1 MYQMKKNIA
10 VLLFS
15 LLPAALAAGE
25 IWVSPAGSD
34 KAAGTKEQPLQSLR
48 QALQTARDW
57 RRTHDRRVQ
66 GGIAIIMR
74 GGTYCLQEPVFVRPD
89 DSGTEESPTVIR
101 SAEGERAVLSGG
113 KPAAAGVI
121 APYPTMQRI
130 LAIDREA
137 ETITIPAAAVEGC
150 SPEGLAMVVHQR
162 WAIAILR
169 VDRWQTEDGRAIV
182 SFRQPESALEFR
194 HPYPQPVIGGEKGNS
209 SFCLIRLEKSE
220 LLNRLLTIEGTAGY
234 PVSNVVIDGIAFEN
248 AAWKRPAEQGH
259 VTLQGGFPIVDAYQM
274 QQPGTRWS
282 TTLENQA
289 WIERPEAAVSVKWAT
304 GVCFYNCE
312 FKQLAATAL
321 DFCIGV
327 KRSAVSGCSF
337 SDIGGTA
344 VMAGSFQ
351 ESPVETHVP
360 YDPVNPQEY
369 VDGLDISNNV
379 IRRATMRDYGAAGIQ
394 CGYVRNTVISKNRV
408 DSVNWSGI
416 CLGWGWTPLDTGME
430 RNAIIDNQVSHYALN
445 MHDSGAIYTLSN
457 QPGSVIS
464 GNEVSAPGEAPY
476 ATNDRVFPLYL
487 DDSSDGFTISGKNF
501 GRQDAGTNRPGPQI
515 VFK

>member
-1 MYQMKKNIA
+1 MQPMKKYIA
-10 VLLFS
+10 ALLFS

-25 IWVSPAGSD
+25 IWVAPTGSD
-34 KAAGTKEQPLQSLR
+34 GAEGTEGQPLLSLR
-48 QALQTARDW
+48 KALQTARDW
-57 RRTHDRRVQ
+57 RRTRDPRIQ

-74 GGTYCLQEPVFVRPD
+74 GGTYCLQEPVFIRPD
-89 DSGTEESPTVIR
+89 DSGTEDSPTVIR
-101 SAEGERAVLSGG
+101 SARGERAVLSGG
-113 KPAAAGVI
+113 RPAAADVI
-121 APYPTMQRI
+121 APYPGMQRI
-130 LAIDREA
+130 LAIDRDA
-137 ETITIPAAAVEGC
+137 ETITIPAAAVEGR
-150 SPEGLAMVVHQR
+150 SPGGLAMVVHQR

-169 VDRWQTEDGRAIV
+169 VERWRVESGRAIV
-182 SFRQPESALEFR
+182 SFKQPESALEFR

-209 SFCLIRLEKSE
+209 SFCLIRLERSE
-220 LLNRLLTIEGTAGY
+220 LLNRLLTIEGTAGH
-234 PVSNVVIDGIAFEN
+234 PVANVVIDGIAFEN

-274 QQPGTRWS
+274 EQAGTRWS
-282 TTLENQA
+282 ATLENQA

-312 FKQLAATAL
+312 FRQLAATAL
-321 DFCIGV
+321 DFNIGV

-337 SDIGGTA
+337 RDIGGTA
-344 VMAGSFQ
+344 IMAGSFQ

-360 YDPVNPQEY
+360 YAPACPQEY
-369 VDGLDISNNV
+369 VDSLDISNNV
-379 IRRATMRDYGAAGIQ
+379 IQRATVKDYGAAGIQ
-394 CGYVRNTVISKNRV
+394 CGYVRNTVISKNRI

-416 CLGWGWTPLDTGME
+416 CVGWGWTPLDTGME
-430 RNAIIDNQVSHYALN
+430 RNAIINNQVSRYALN
-445 MHDSGAIYTLSN
+445 MHDSGAIYTLSC

-487 DDSSDGFTISGKNF
+487 DDSSDGFTISGNSF
-501 GRQDAGTNRPGPQI
+501 GPQEAGTNRPGPRI